1 MSEMMFEEFV
11 PAELASWLERTRSG
25 YIAERV
31 AAGDTLIEATSNADA
46 DIERTFPGGS
56 PGPGQLAGWVSDDGL
71 RVGELWIGPFA
82 DDPARWWVWNVE
94 IDEAQRGRGLGR
106 KAMVLAEN
114 LARANGAN
122 SIGLNVFA
130 ENRVARSLYQSLG
143 YKESSLQMRKTLI
156 PSAEP

>member
-1 MSEMMFEEFV
+1 MFEEFA
-11 PAELASWLERTRSG
+11 PAELASWLERNKSG

-31 AAGDTLIEATSNADA
+31 AAGDTLAEATTNADA
-46 DIERTFPGGS
+46 SMERTFPSGS
-56 PGPGQLAGWVSDDGL
+56 PGPGQLAGSVSYEGL

-82 DDPARWWVWNVE
+82 NDPQRWWVWSVE

-114 LARANGAN
+114 LARANGAS

-130 ENRVARSLYQSLG
+130 QNRVARSLHQSLG
-143 YKESSLQMRKTLI
+143 YEESSVQMRKALI
-156 PSAEP
+156 PPTD